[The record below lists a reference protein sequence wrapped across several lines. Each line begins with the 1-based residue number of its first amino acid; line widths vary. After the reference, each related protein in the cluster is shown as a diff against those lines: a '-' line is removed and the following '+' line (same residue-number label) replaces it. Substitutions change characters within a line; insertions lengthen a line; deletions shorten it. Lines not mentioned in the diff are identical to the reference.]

1 MLTKEDFEFRK
12 TYCANNGG
20 TMVACGIRPL
30 ARRMIPVGF
39 DTLSSQM
46 QDVEDEA
53 LRAAWEHAYG
63 DLRNRLAQARQQMM
77 LATNDQR
84 TAAVIDQCMSEILR
98 DLEVQTMIDWHAD

>member
-30 ARRMIPVGF
+30 ARRMVPVGF
-39 DTLSSQM
+39 SALSSQM
-46 QDVEDEA
+46 QDVEEEA
-53 LRAAWEHAYG
+53 LRAAWDHVYG
-63 DLRNRLAQARQQMM
+63 DLCDRLAQSHQRMM
-77 LATNDQR
+77 LATDDQR

-98 DLEVQTMIDWHAD
+98 DLEVQTMIDWHTD